1 MNREDIAKVIQR
13 EPRLTSHG
21 LGIFHYPGQKPPSH
35 HSLYQ
40 AFLAEQ
46 EELLNAEKKCTA
58 ICAWLTGVVTRKT
71 INSKV
76 GSYGLKHLCEREIGQ
91 YVTNGELIAAC
102 IHMGLTFT
110 QEGFRSP
117 NVCFNI
123 SSSTVF
129 PGNSELPF
137 I

>member
-1 MNREDIAKVIQR
+1 MNREDIAKVIQQ

-21 LGIFHYPGQKPPSH
+21 LGIFQYPGQKPPSY

-46 EELLNAEKKCTA
+46 EELLNAEKRCTA
-58 ICAWLTGVVTRKT
+58 ICTWLTGVVTRKT
-71 INSKV
+71 INPNAY
-76 GSYGLKHLCEREIGQ
+76 SYALKHQCEQDIGR

-110 QEGFRSP
+110 QEEFRSP

-123 SSSTVF
+123 SSRW
-129 PGNSELPF
+129 LKK
-137 I
+137 